1 MSDEMSFFIY
11 LLEQYACYK
20 QKSAENVLQEWD
32 NRDITQKIYNNYWG
46 YHTEAI
52 ENAFDDIDS
61 LLATGEYAW

>member
-1 MSDEMSFFIY
+1 MSKGFRFFSYLSEMH
-11 LLEQYACYK
+11 APYK
-20 QKSAENVLQEWD
+20 NKTAREILRQWNQH
-32 NRDITQKIYNNYWG
+32 DITQKNYDNYRK